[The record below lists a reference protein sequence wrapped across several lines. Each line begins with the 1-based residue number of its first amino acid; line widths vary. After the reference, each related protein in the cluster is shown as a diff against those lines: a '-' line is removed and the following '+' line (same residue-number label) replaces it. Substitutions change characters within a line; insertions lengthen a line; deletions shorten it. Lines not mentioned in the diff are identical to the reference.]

1 MPLSR
6 TNLREITVDI
16 QSLVLAVLILVWSIP
31 HTIGVRNSA
40 GIFLLLT
47 AFPFLIKD
55 LRTHGIHREFK
66 IFWGLLFVLSTWIV
80 LQAVTISP
88 EPMWALNEAR
98 GQWDTTLLFALLA
111 MSLGSIHT
119 NRDQL
124 LRVAVFVLM
133 VLTAYYVLEGLKQWH
148 YTGEISTRRVGLH
161 DSPVLQSYL
170 NALLM
175 AFLIGDLYV
184 SFFKGKRTFLSLPLS
199 LTLGLIAMVAFAT
212 YLTRIRLGVI
222 GIVALLLSG
231 GLLLLARK
239 NLKAFLV
246 SLFIFSSAGTLF
258 VFHYNDDARWARLF
272 QTVELA
278 VDIDGNRAWVGDGT
292 QRPKLADGSDP
303 GNSNYERIAWATAGI
318 HMILENPLGV
328 GYGRNSFGHE
338 GQREYGLK
346 NLGHHS
352 HSGLIDWTLAVGFP
366 GLLLWL
372 GFNAYLLILSAKAGF
387 GEKKDPL
394 AVALFLITTS
404 ALYRS
409 AVDSTLRDHL
419 LQMNM
424 FFMAYLT
431 YVITTR
437 TRTNEIKQTDT

>member
-6 TNLREITVDI
+6 SSLREITIDI
-16 QSLVLAVLILVWSIP
+16 QSLALALLIFVWSIP

-40 GIFLLLT
+40 GVFLLLT
-47 AFPFLIKD
+47 ALPFLVKD
-55 LRTHGIHREFK
+55 LRTNGIPREFK
-66 IFWGLLFVLSTWIV
+66 IFWGLLFVLSAWIIF
-80 LQAVTISP
+80 QALTISP
-88 EPMWALNEAR
+88 ETMWALEEAR

-124 LRVAVFVLM
+124 LRVAIFVLII
-133 VLTAYYVLEGLKQWH
+133 LTAYYVLEGLKQWH

-199 LTLGLIAMVAFAT
+199 LTLGLISMVAFAT

-231 GLLLLARK
+231 GLLLLAQR
-239 NLKAFLV
+239 NIKAFLV
-246 SLFIFSSAGTLF
+246 SLFIFSSAASLM
-258 VFHYNDDARWARLF
+258 VFHYLDDGRWARLID
-272 QTVELA
+272 TVELGINIE
-278 VDIDGNRAWVGDGT
+278 DNHSWKDDGS
-292 QRPKLADGSDP
+292 QRPKLPDGSDP
-303 GNSNYERIAWATAGI
+303 GGSNYERIAWATAGI
-318 HMILENPLGV
+318 HMILDNPLGV

-338 GQREYGLK
+338 GQRQYGLK

-352 HSGLIDWTLAVGFP
+352 HSGLIDWTLAVGIP
-366 GLLLWL
+366 GLALWL
-372 GFNAYLLILSAKAGF
+372 AFNGYLLFYSAKAGF

-431 YVITTR
+431 YVIATR
-437 TRTNEIKQTDT
+437 NRTNEKTQSNT